1 MVEEGDLGFAQVFVT
16 NISSNNQ
23 QAIMPETEDSQVSFQ
38 QILPTLVQI
47 DMIFWRENLS
57 SMIRYDNFIVFE
69 IIYDIGWD
77 Q

>member
-23 QAIMPETEDSQVSFQ
+23 QTIMPESVDSQVSFQ

-47 DMIFWRENLS
+47 FF
-57 SMIRYDNFIVFE
+57 DNV
-69 IIYDIGWD
+69 IGMVDWIL
-77 Q
+77 